1 MKHIVRVA
9 MLGLML
15 APALLTSCEKEGDD
29 YTLEGSAPQASFTTT
44 VKTTEF
50 PTVVNFTNTTKD
62 GFLYQWDFGDGSPL
76 EKGQNV
82 THVYK
87 RPGTYK
93 VTLISAGRG
102 GTGFSE
108 ATNVVVAAPTSPAF
122 VGLTNSTTTGNRAWI
137 LSNQAGAITKYAAD
151 GTTVL
156 SSSEAGGIPACQADD
171 EVTFTS
177 TYAYSYSA
185 GDQTYSNGACG
196 DAKTGTSDFIFTPT
210 GTTGGKITLQKEGS
224 FIGETTPTKSRT
236 YEIVEV
242 SETTLK
248 LRTENADGTF
258 TQYSYRPQLSALDRV
273 KLLLT
278 GATSKTWMLQND
290 VDAPIVVGTESNPS
304 AYFPGVK
311 AGELPTCQSDDE
323 YTFSASDKFTYN
335 AKGETYV
342 AGPYACQAPRSGTSD
357 FSFGPADGE
366 GIAMF
371 EFKKAGTF
379 IGVTDAPDLTYRII
393 SIDDTHMVIRA
404 GRPSGTV
411 FQMKLVAK
419 P

>member
-9 MLGLML
+9 MLGLLL

-29 YTLEGSAPQASFTTT
+29 YTLEGAAPQASFTTT

-50 PTVVNFTNTTKD
+50 PTVVTFTNTSKD
-62 GFLYQWDFGDGSPL
+62 AFLYQWDFGDGSPL

-93 VTLISAGRG
+93 VSLITAGRG
-102 GTGFSE
+102 GTSQPQT
-108 ATNVVVAAPTSPAF
+108 ANVVIAAPTSPAYI
-122 VGLTNSTTTGNRAWI
+122 GLTNSTTTGNRAWI
-137 LSNQAGAITKYAAD
+137 LSNQAGAITKYAAN

-156 SSSEAGGIPACQADD
+156 SSSAAGGIPACQADD
-171 EVTFTS
+171 ELTFTS
-177 TYAYSYSA
+177 TYAYSYNA
-185 GDQTYSNGACG
+185 GDQTYADGACG
-196 DAKTGTSDFIFTPT
+196 TAKTGTSDFVFTPI
-210 GTTGGKITLQKEGS
+210 GATGGKITLQKEGA
-224 FIGETTPTKSRT
+224 FIGETTPTKDRS
-236 YEIVEV
+236 YEILEAT
-242 SETTLK
+242 ETTLK

-258 TQYSYRPQLSALDRV
+258 TQYTFRPQLSALDRV

-278 GATSKTWMLQND
+278 GTTSKTWMLQND
-290 VDAPIVVGTESNPS
+290 VDAPIIVGTEDNPA

-311 AGELPTCQSDDE
+311 KGELPTCQSDDE
-323 YTFSASDKFTYN
+323 YTFFANDKFTYN
-335 AKGETYV
+335 AKDQTFV
-342 AGPYACQAPRSGTSD
+342 AGPYECQAPRSGGSD
-357 FSFGPADGE
+357 YTFGPADGK
-366 GIAMF
+366 GIAMI

-393 SIDDTHMVIRA
+393 SIDDTHLVLRA

-411 FQMKLVAK
+411 FEMKLVAK